1 VREKGHGRIETRTI
15 QFTDRVAGL
24 RFPHAAQGFRVE
36 RTTLLRNG
44 KTRHEV
50 VFGITSL
57 APDRAGE
64 VEILALL
71 RGHWG
76 IEALHHI
83 RDVSYDEDRSRAR
96 TGNGPQAMAALRNL
110 AIALIR
116 TFIPGT
122 IPHGHRTLS
131 LDPDRLLSLIGA

>member
-1 VREKGHGRIETRTI
+1 M
-15 QFTDRVAGL
+15 L
-24 RFPHAAQGFRVE
+24 C
-36 RTTLLRNG
+36 NG

-50 VFGITSL
+50 VFGVTSL

-64 VEILALL
+64 VEILHLL

-110 AIALIR
+110 AIALIKR
-116 TFIPGT
+116 FIPGT
-122 IPHGHRTLS
+122 IPHGHRHLS
-131 LDPDRLLSLIGA
+131 FHPAQLLKLIGA